1 MSTVAFL
8 SCIPATPQS
17 LRFECEHIPT
27 DPDSS
32 TTRLA
37 QAMICAVSESSRK
50 DLVEEFLATGGN
62 YQGLAEFLDGQC
74 EAERSEEAGC

>member
-1 MSTVAFL
+1 
-8 SCIPATPQS
+8 
-17 LRFECEHIPT
+17 
-27 DPDSS
+27 
-32 TTRLA
+32 
-37 QAMICAVSESSRK
+37 MICAVSESSRK